1 MEREGA
7 RSVNLRLMKP
17 TDNQLTIGLDLGDRR
32 HTVCVLNVSG
42 DVVTEE
48 TIVNTRECLEAFAAR
63 FPTATIIMET
73 GTHSPWVSRLFEARQ
88 HRVLVANARK
98 LRAISQSQTKSDRE
112 DAQMLARLGRAD
124 PKLLGPV
131 RHRSE
136 TTQRALVRLK
146 VREALVRSR
155 VNLVNSVRFLL
166 KSLGVFV
173 SSSIKAMAFTR
184 KVREQLALADAALVE
199 PLLAAIDALNAQVK
213 ALDLELETLAH
224 ETYPATERL
233 RQIPGVG
240 PLTALSF
247 VLTLEDPEHFAHARS
262 VGPYLG
268 LVPRR
273 DQSGETDKQLGIT
286 KAGHVQSR
294 CLLVNC
300 AHYILGPFGP
310 PCAPRTA
317 GERIAARGG
326 KSAKK
331 RAVIA
336 TARKLAVTLLAL
348 WKRARSINRCRW
360 PKPPESSV
368 APTPSTLFLF
378 HPGLIPLAT
387 AIWRQREPHRS
398 TR

>member
-1 MEREGA
+1 MKTKKPAVEER
-7 RSVNLRLMKP
+7 
-17 TDNQLTIGLDLGDRR
+17 TIGLDLGDR
-32 HTVCVLNVSG
+32 HHHACVLDEAG
-42 DVVTEE
+42 EILAEE
-48 TIVNTRECLEAFAAR
+48 VIANTREVLTAFCGR
-63 FPTATIIMET
+63 YRGATVIMET
-73 GTHSPWVSRLFEARQ
+73 GTHSPWVSRLVAAL
-88 HRVLVANARK
+88 HHPVIVANARK

-124 PKLLGPV
+124 PKLLCPV

-136 TTQRALVRLK
+136 ATQRALVRLK

-155 VNLVNSVRFLL
+155 VNLINSVRFLL
-166 KSLGVFV
+166 KSLGVLV
-173 SSSIKAMAFTR
+173 SSSIKALAFTR
-184 KVREQLALADAALVE
+184 KVRAQLGSADVALVA
-199 PLLAAIDALNAQVK
+199 PLLAAIDTLNVEIK
-213 ALDLELETLAH
+213 ALDLELETLAL
-224 ETYPATERL
+224 ERYPATQRL

-240 PLTALSF
+240 PLTALCF
-247 VLTLEDPEHFAHARS
+247 VLTLEDPKHFAQARA

-286 KAGHVQSR
+286 KAGHVQLR

-310 PCAPRTA
+310 PCSLRAA

-336 TARKLAVTLLAL
+336 VARKLAVTLLAL
-348 WKRARSINRCRW
+348 WKTGADYR
-360 PKPPESSV
+360 PQ
-368 APTPSTLFLF
+368 
-378 HPGLIPLAT
+378 PLLPAVSLSQPQ
-387 AIWRQREPHRS
+387 AA
-398 TR
+398 

>member
-1 MEREGA
+1 
-7 RSVNLRLMKP
+7 MKTKIP
-17 TDNQLTIGLDLGDRR
+17 AIEKLTVGLDLGDRR
-32 HTVCVLNVSG
+32 HSACVLDASG
-42 DVVTEE
+42 EILAEE
-48 TIVNTRECLEAFAAR
+48 VIVNTRECLTAFSAR
-63 FPTATIIMET
+63 FPGATIVLET
-73 GTHSPWVSRLFEARQ
+73 GTHSPWVSRLFEARG
-88 HRVLVANARK
+88 HRVYVANARK
-98 LRAISQSQTKSDRE
+98 LRAISASHTKSDDE

-124 PKLLGPV
+124 PKLLSPV

-136 TTQRALVRLK
+136 ATQRALVRLK

-155 VNLVNSVRFLL
+155 VNLVNAVRFLL

-184 KVREQLALADAALVE
+184 KVRAQLAPVDAILVE
-199 PLLAAIDALNAQVK
+199 PLLAAVDALNAQIK
-213 ALDLELETLAH
+213 ALDTELETLAR

-240 PLTALSF
+240 PLTALCF
-247 VLTLEDPEHFAHARS
+247 VLTLEDPKHFAHARA

-273 DQSGETDKQLGIT
+273 DQSGLSDKQLGIT
-286 KAGHVQSR
+286 KAGHVQLR

-310 PCAPRTA
+310 PCALRTA
-317 GERIAARGG
+317 GERIAVRGG

-336 TARKLAVTLLAL
+336 VARKLAVTLLAL
-348 WKRARSINRCRW
+348 WKTGADYR
-360 PKPPESSV
+360 
-368 APTPSTLFLF
+368 
-378 HPGLIPLAT
+378 PLPVPLPQA
-387 AIWRQREPHRS
+387 A
-398 TR
+398 

>member
-1 MEREGA
+1 M
-7 RSVNLRLMKP
+7 NP

-32 HTVCVLNVSG
+32 HTACVLDASG
-42 DVVTEE
+42 EILAEE
-48 TIVNTRECLEAFAAR
+48 VIVNTRECLAAFSAR
-63 FPTATIIMET
+63 FPTATMVMET
-73 GTHSPWVSRLFEARQ
+73 GTHSPWVSRLFEARG

-98 LRAISQSQTKSDRE
+98 LRAISASHTKGDDE

-124 PKLLGPV
+124 PKLLSPV

-136 TTQRALVRLK
+136 ATQRALVRLK

-184 KVREQLALADAALVE
+184 KVRAQLAAADAALVA
-199 PLLAAIDALNAQVK
+199 PLLVAIDTLNAQVK
-213 ALDLELETLAH
+213 QLDGELEALAR
-224 ETYPATERL
+224 ERYPATERL

-240 PLTALSF
+240 PLTALCF
-247 VLTLEDPEHFAHARS
+247 VLTLEDPQHFAHARS

-286 KAGHVQSR
+286 KAGHVQLR

-310 PCAPRTA
+310 PCALRAA

-336 TARKLAVTLLAL
+336 VASKLAVTLLAL
-348 WKRARSINRCRW
+348 WKTGAEYRPLPAVSPPN
-360 PKPPESSV
+360 PPE
-368 APTPSTLFLF
+368 PQ
-378 HPGLIPLAT
+378 PLPQA
-387 AIWRQREPHRS
+387 A
-398 TR
+398 

>member
-1 MEREGA
+1 MNKKIPAGE
-7 RSVNLRLMKP
+7 K
-17 TDNQLTIGLDLGDRR
+17 LTIGLDLGDRR
-32 HTVCVLNVSG
+32 HHACVLDAAG
-42 DVVTEE
+42 EILAEE
-48 TIVNTRECLEAFAAR
+48 AIANTREVLTAFCAR
-63 FPTATIIMET
+63 YPGATVVMET
-73 GTHSPWVSRLFEARQ
+73 GTHSPWVSRLVSALG
-88 HRVLVANARK
+88 HPAIVANARK

-124 PKLLGPV
+124 PKLLSPV

-136 TTQRALVRLK
+136 ATQRALVRLK

-155 VNLVNSVRFLL
+155 VNSVRFLL

-173 SSSIKAMAFTR
+173 SSSIKAMAFAR
-184 KVREQLALADAALVE
+184 KVRAQLAPADAALVE
-199 PLLAAIDALNAQVK
+199 PLLAAIETLNAQVK
-213 ALDLELETLAH
+213 ELDVELETLAR
-224 ETYPATERL
+224 ESYPVTERL

-240 PLTALSF
+240 PLTALCF
-247 VLTLEDPEHFAHARS
+247 VLTLESPEHFDDARA

-273 DQSGETDKQLGIT
+273 DQSGQTDKQLGIT
-286 KAGHVQSR
+286 KAGHVQLR

-310 PCAPRTA
+310 PCHLRTA

-336 TARKLAVTLLAL
+336 VARKLAVTLLAL
-348 WKRARSINRCRW
+348 WKTGADYR
-360 PKPPESSV
+360 PLP
-368 APTPSTLFLF
+368 APLPQ
-378 HPGLIPLAT
+378 A
-387 AIWRQREPHRS
+387 A
-398 TR
+398 

>member
-1 MEREGA
+1 MNTK
-7 RSVNLRLMKP
+7 NL
-17 TDNQLTIGLDLGDRR
+17 TVGLDLGDR
-32 HTVCVLNVSG
+32 HHHACVLDEAGEILTQEV
-42 DVVTEE
+42 
-48 TIVNTRECLEAFAAR
+48 IVNTREVVTAFCAR
-63 FPTATIIMET
+63 YPGATIVMET
-73 GTHSPWVSRLFEARQ
+73 GTHSPWVSRLVAALS
-88 HRVLVANARK
+88 HTVIVANARK

-124 PKLLGPV
+124 PKLLSPV

-136 TTQRALVRLK
+136 ATQRALVRLK

-184 KVREQLALADAALVE
+184 KVREQLAPAEAALVA
-199 PLLAAIDALNAQVK
+199 PLLAAVDTLNAQIK
-213 ALDLELETLAH
+213 QLDLELESLAR
-224 ETYPATERL
+224 ESYPVTERL
-233 RQIPGVG
+233 RQVQGVG
-240 PLTALSF
+240 PLTALCF
-247 VLTLEDPEHFAHARS
+247 VLTLESPEHFDDARA

-273 DQSGETDKQLGIT
+273 DQSGQTDKQLGIT
-286 KAGHVQSR
+286 KAGHVQLR

-310 PCAPRTA
+310 PCALRTA

-326 KSAKK
+326 KSARK

-336 TARKLAVTLLAL
+336 VARKLAVTLLAL
-348 WKRARSINRCRW
+348 WKSGADYQPQPVPL
-360 PKPPESSV
+360 PK
-368 APTPSTLFLF
+368 A
-378 HPGLIPLAT
+378 A
-387 AIWRQREPHRS
+387 
-398 TR
+398 